1 MNNETLMKI
10 ASKVIENRIR
20 QQQALELLKQAGIK
34 ENVPDINKDAFI
46 FGNDF
51 LAFLAGIP
59 GASGTAAGKAKE
71 LASHGAGAVGS
82 AAGTAAGKAK
92 ELASHGAGAV
102 GSAAGTAFES
112 AKGLAGRGAGAAFES
127 AKGLAGRGAG
137 AARDLARKVKAL
149 TASGAGTAAEWGS
162 KGLSAVRGVGSKIL
176 ANPYARYGGLGAGVL
191 GAGAL
196 GAYGLSHLLGGGGE
210 AVPAAPAAPAVAVP
224 AAPAAPAVPD
234 MAAGGGLLTPTYLDL
249 LLANAPIAGAV
260 AGGLGGATIGA
271 VASRKARIRNALI
284 GLATGAALG
293 GGAGYLMNR

>member
-112 AKGLAGRGAGAAFES
+112 AKGLAGRGAGTAFES

-137 AARDLARKVKAL
+137 AARDLALKVKTL

-191 GAGAL
+191 GAADVANTPLTRKEFMRMLNKAL
-196 GAYGLSHLLGGGGE
+196 RKRPPGMGFGGSLMWT
-210 AVPAAPAAPAVAVP
+210 A
-224 AAPAAPAVPD
+224 
-234 MAAGGGLLTPTYLDL
+234 L
-249 LLANAPIAGAV
+249 
-260 AGGLGGATIGA
+260 GGLGG
-271 VASRKARIRNALI
+271 VLLDRLLSS
-284 GLATGAALG
+284 G
-293 GGAGYLMNR
+293 GKKHAPSYYAPYIPGYRLY

>member
-1 MNNETLMKI
+1 MNQQTLTKI

-34 ENVPDINKDAFI
+34 ENV
-46 FGNDF
+46 

-59 GASGTAAGKAKE
+59 GALGTAAGKAKE
-71 LASHGAGAVGS
+71 LASR
-82 AAGTAAGKAK
+82 
-92 ELASHGAGAV
+92 GAGAV

-112 AKGLAGRGAGAAFES
+112 AKGLAGRGAGAA
-127 AKGLAGRGAG
+127 
-137 AARDLARKVKAL
+137 RDLALKVKAL

-162 KGLSAVRGVGSKIL
+162 KGLSAVQGVGSKIL

-224 AAPAAPAVPD
+224 AVPAAPAVPD

>member
-1 MNNETLMKI
+1 MNQQTLTKI

-82 AAGTAAGKAK
+82 AAGTA
-92 ELASHGAGAV
+92 
-102 GSAAGTAFES
+102 FES

-137 AARDLARKVKAL
+137 AARDLALKVKTL

-210 AVPAAPAAPAVAVP
+210 AVPAVPAAPAVAVP
-224 AAPAAPAVPD
+224 AVPAAPAVPD